1 MKRLLLT
8 TLFVVALF
16 DVAMAG
22 DIARGQTWTS
32 GRGLVMKIT
41 SVDQFG
47 GFRGTMT
54 NNADGFACKGTYPV
68 SGTNPGVQ
76 ILFTVNFTKCRS
88 VAKWRGNAIGFG
100 MSVPWVLNYFDASGK
115 PQTMWGFDAFFGG

>member
-16 DVAMAG
+16 NTAMAG
-22 DIARGQTWTS
+22 DIQRGQTLTS

-41 SVDQFG
+41 SVDQYG
-47 GFRGTMT
+47 GFRGTLT

-68 SGTNPGVQ
+68 SGSNPTNMIV
-76 ILFTVNFTKCRS
+76 FKVNFAKCRS
-88 VAKWRGNAIGFG
+88 VATWRGNAIGVG
-100 MSVPWVLNYFDASGK
+100 MSVQWVLNYFDASGK
-115 PQTMWGFDAFFGG
+115 PQIMVGFDAFFPS

>member
-8 TLFVVALF
+8 ALFFVALLNT
-16 DVAMAG
+16 AMAG

-47 GFRGTMT
+47 RFRGTLT

-68 SGTNPGVQ
+68 SGNNPGT
-76 ILFTVNFTKCRS
+76 IIIFTVNFAKCRS
-88 VAKWRGNAIGFG
+88 VATWRGSAQGFG
-100 MSVPWVLNYFDASGK
+100 MSVQWALNYFDASGK
-115 PQTMWGFDAFFGG
+115 PQTMVGFDAFFGG